1 MRIDLGRPMAKGNFI
16 LFKGPSMK
24 GKTAMAYSTIKRFL
38 MESEEH
44 RAIYAGLSPNAGQ
57 KLLKELP
64 EECRERAMAIG
75 VDPASGE
82 TSSDADYILAP
93 HAALHA
99 SMGQHK
105 KYLIV
110 FDDVLL
116 HKFKE
121 KHVYGLANQPFAPK
135 NILNELME

>member
-1 MRIDLGRPMAKGNFI
+1 MAKGNFI
-16 LFKGPSMK
+16 MFKGPSMK
-24 GKTAMAYSTIKRFL
+24 GKTSLAYSTIKQFVQ
-38 MESEEH
+38 ESDEH
-44 RAIYAGLSPNAGQ
+44 RAIYAGLTPNSGQ
-57 KLLKELP
+57 KLLQELP
-64 EECRERAMAIG
+64 EDCRERVMAIG

>member
-24 GKTAMAYSTIKRFL
+24 GKTAMAYSTIKQFL

-57 KLLKELP
+57 KLLQELP

-99 SMGQHK
+99 NACLKQ
-105 KYLIV
+105 
-110 FDDVLL
+110 
-116 HKFKE
+116 
-121 KHVYGLANQPFAPK
+121 
-135 NILNELME
+135 